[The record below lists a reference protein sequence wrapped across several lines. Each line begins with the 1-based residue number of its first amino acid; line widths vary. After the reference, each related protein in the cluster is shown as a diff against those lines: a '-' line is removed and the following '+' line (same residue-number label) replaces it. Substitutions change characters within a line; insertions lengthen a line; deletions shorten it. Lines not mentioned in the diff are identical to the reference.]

1 MSDPVGVTVTV
12 DLSQIQPVL
21 DRLETLAGLKDG
33 LAAGALHLK
42 SKLATYPRQ
51 VSRKQP
57 FVSDKQRRFV
67 MASIRDGRIK
77 IPYARGIDPRSQ
89 KLGQSWTTRSE
100 RDGLR
105 QVVGTAVTYAPL
117 VQSAAQQTAYH
128 KAGGWSTDADVVR
141 TEEGTVQS
149 LVEQYV
155 KGSL

>member
-1 MSDPVGVTVTV
+1 MSDPVGVNLTV
-12 DLSQIQPVL
+12 DLSQIRPVL
-21 DRLETLAGLKDG
+21 DRLETLAGLKSG
-33 LAAGALHLK
+33 LVAGALHIK
-42 SKLATYPRQ
+42 SKLAAYPRQ

-57 FVSDKQRRFV
+57 FVSEKQRRFV
-67 MASIRDGRIK
+67 MASIRDGRIR

-105 QVVGTAVTYAPL
+105 QVVGTTATYAPL
-117 VQSAAQQTAYH
+117 VQSAARQTAYH
-128 KAGGWSTDADVVR
+128 KAGDWPTDADVVR
-141 TEEGTVQS
+141 TEGETVQA